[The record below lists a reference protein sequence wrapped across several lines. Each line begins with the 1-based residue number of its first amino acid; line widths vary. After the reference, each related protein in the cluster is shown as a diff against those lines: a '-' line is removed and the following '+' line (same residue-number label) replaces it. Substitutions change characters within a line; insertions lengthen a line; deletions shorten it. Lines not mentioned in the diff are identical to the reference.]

1 MSSRSIVEINH
12 DHAGRIERNRDLFM
26 GLLERALSNSIHDN
40 WAKLLPFGV
49 RLITTCHHTEERK
62 VIVGKEL
69 VQREYPVS

>member
-26 GLLERALSNSIHDN
+26 GLLERALNSNDRAHWD
-40 WAKLLPFGV
+40 KLLPFGV
-49 RLITTCHHTEERK
+49 RRITTCHHTEERK